1 MLSMKITNVKVF
13 MNKLLREDV
22 FDSFYL
28 CEASLKTNAS
38 YHIDGKL
45 NEDYY
50 TGEEKEALG
59 KRRYATWAEE
69 KSLVFQMLK
78 GKKLPV
84 AFKFVFLL
92 SREHVEKIV
101 MQNNLSISIS
111 DIAGL
116 FLNVLY
122 DNGTLI
128 CTSGTSLYTFTMDK
142 TLEYAWEAGLLKF
155 FKEKGLEFEEM

>member
-1 MLSMKITNVKVF
+1 MLSMKITNVKLF
-13 MNKLLREDV
+13 MNKILREDV
-22 FDSFYL
+22 FDYFHV
-28 CEASLKTNAS
+28 CEVSLKTNVS

-50 TGEEKEALG
+50 TNEEKLELG
-59 KRRYATWAEE
+59 KRKYATWAEE
-69 KSLVFQMLK
+69 KPLIFQMLK

-92 SREHVEKIV
+92 SPENVEKIV
-101 MQNNLSISIS
+101 MQNNLSIPVS

-128 CTSGTSLYTFTMDK
+128 CTSGTSLYTFTLDK
-142 TLEYAWEAGLLKF
+142 TLEYAWEASLLKF
-155 FKEKGLEFEEM
+155 FKGKGLEFEEI